1 MAQHIHLRVL
11 RCRLLAFTSALVPC
25 SMWFTALVTC
35 SNHTAP
41 RHREK
46 EKGKPYLRCSPAARP
61 SDRRAVRVT
70 NIHHVQEDQAIG
82 LQENNGR
89 ANTVAFCCLAASR
102 PLLCLWGG

>member
-61 SDRRAVRVT
+61 VTDALCGT
-70 NIHHVQEDQAIG
+70 NIHHVQEDQAIA
-82 LQENNGR
+82 LQEYSGR
-89 ANTVAFCCLAASR
+89 VNTVAFRCLAASR
-102 PLLCLWGG
+102 PHLCLWGG